1 MAKTEWTLLRE
12 SQTTG
17 NMGECTECGMIYN
30 LYRSCPF
37 CAEQTRMAALS
48 NEDVLNILFFE
59 LQGEEEARAQIC
71 SGALLTKRSTNVGT
85 WTRHGLVADP
95 AAASGIVHDFLA
107 NNSTKTKI
115 AP

>member
-1 MAKTEWTLLRE
+1 MAKSEFTLLRE

-37 CAEQTRMAALS
+37 CAEHARMAALS

-59 LQGEEEARAQIC
+59 LQGEEEARAQIVN
-71 SGALLTKRSTNVGT
+71 GELLTKRSANVGT

-95 AAASGIVHDFLA
+95 AAATGVIHDFF
-107 NNSTKTKI
+107 S
-115 AP
+115 

>member
-1 MAKTEWTLLRE
+1 MAKSEFTLLRE

-37 CAEQTRMAALS
+37 CAEQARMAALS

-59 LQGEEEARAQIC
+59 LQGEEEARAQIVN
-71 SGALLTKRSTNVGT
+71 GELLTKRSANVGT

-95 AAASGIVHDFLA
+95 AAAAGIIHDFL
-107 NNSTKTKI
+107 S
-115 AP
+115 